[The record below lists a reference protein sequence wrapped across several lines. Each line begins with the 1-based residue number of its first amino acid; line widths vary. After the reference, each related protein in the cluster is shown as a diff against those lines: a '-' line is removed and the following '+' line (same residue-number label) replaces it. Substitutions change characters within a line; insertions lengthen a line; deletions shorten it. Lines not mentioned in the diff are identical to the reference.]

1 MSPDSPFS
9 SRPVTFRKRKAR
21 ILDRVADVAGGLDSK
36 ITTTT
41 TKTKKRTRE
50 EVSSTVSGSNERE
63 ERLMDERKAKTYEIL
78 SLEPVDIVDED
89 GS

>member
-41 TKTKKRTRE
+41 KKKQETNAGGGE
-50 EVSSTVSGSNERE
+50 LDSFGIERE
-63 ERLMDERKAKTYEIL
+63 REVDGRKK
-78 SLEPVDIVDED
+78 SED
-89 GS
+89 VRDPFLGTC